1 MKKRR
6 PAVVRL
12 YHAFIGNEKSA
23 GITLILCTL
32 LSLWLAN
39 SSISESYTHF
49 WHKLAA
55 GKPIEFW
62 INDGLM
68 TVFFLLAGMEIKQ
81 EIIAGELSDRK
92 KAMLP
97 VIAALGGMLVPA
109 GIHFLLNNGTP
120 QQPGMGIPMATDIAF
135 SLGVLS
141 LLGKKVPVSLKVFL
155 TALAIID
162 DLGAIVVIAI
172 FYSDAFQWL
181 PFLFALLTFALML
194 FLNRKGMRW
203 LLPYLMLG
211 CVLWYFML
219 QSGIHA
225 TISGVLLAF
234 AIPFDKNNE
243 HNPMTRLMHVLHLP
257 VSFLILPLFAL
268 ANTGIVVE
276 NDWMQQLGSSNSLGV
291 MAGLLIGKPVGIVL
305 FSLVGSL
312 TGICR
317 LPHGHRFASFIGV
330 GILAGI
336 GFTMSIFI
344 SLLAFDE
351 TNLINSSKIAILLAS
366 GASALVGFLVLSLS
380 LHTKKNKPDEAEEIF
395 EEVEE

>member
-1 MKKRR
+1 MKKRK

-23 GITLILCTL
+23 GITLIVCTL

-39 SSISESYTHF
+39 SSISESYTYF
-49 WHKLAA
+49 WHKPAA
-55 GKPIEFW
+55 GKSIEFW

-109 GIHFLLNNGTP
+109 GIHFFFNHGTP
-120 QQPGMGIPMATDIAF
+120 NQPGMGIPMATDIAF

-162 DLGAIVVIAI
+162 DLGAIVVIAV
-172 FYSDAFQWL
+172 FYSDSFEWVS
-181 PFLFALLTFALML
+181 FLLAMATFVLML
-194 FLNRKGMRW
+194 LLNRRGMNW
-203 LLPYLMLG
+203 ILPYLLLG
-211 CVLWYFML
+211 CVLWFFLL

-234 AIPFDKNNE
+234 AIPYDKNNE

-257 VSFLILPLFAL
+257 VSFLILPVFAL

-276 NDWMQQLGSSNSLGV
+276 NDWMQQLGSSNSLGIIG
-291 MAGLLIGKPVGIVL
+291 GLLLGKPVGIVV
-305 FSLVGSL
+305 FSVIGSWI
-312 TGICR
+312 GICK
-317 LPHGHRFASFIGV
+317 LPHGHRFASFVGV
-330 GILAGI
+330 GMLAGI

-344 SLLAFDE
+344 SLLAFE
-351 TNLINSSKIAILLAS
+351 EVQQINSSKIAILIAS
-366 GASALVGFLVLSLS
+366 GASALLGFLVLSLS
-380 LHTKKNKPDEAEEIF
+380 LHTKKNKPEEAEEIF
-395 EEVEE
+395 EEAEE